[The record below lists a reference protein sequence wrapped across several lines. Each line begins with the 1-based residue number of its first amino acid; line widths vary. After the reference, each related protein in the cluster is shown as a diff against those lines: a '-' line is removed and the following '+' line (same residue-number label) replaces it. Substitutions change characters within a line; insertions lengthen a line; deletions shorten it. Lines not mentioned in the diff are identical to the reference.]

1 MPANKKTRAMREAEK
16 KAEQE
21 VMEQEAIETEKKA
34 EQEAI
39 EEPQTIKTKTIG
51 LFTKQMKD
59 WGYESKEEFA
69 NEIIKHEIGDVI
81 DGKKVTKL
89 LKERAQLIIE
99 G

>member
-1 MPANKKTRAMREAEK
+1 MPPQKINQAQ
-16 KAEQE
+16 KAELKKLKQE
-21 VMEQEAIETEKKA
+21 EESETPKVDD
-34 EQEAI
+34 
-39 EEPQTIKTKTIG
+39 KTVG

-69 NEIIKHEIGDVI
+69 NEIVKHEVGDLV

-99 G
+99 V

>member
-1 MPANKKTRAMREAEK
+1 MPANKKTRAMKDAEK
-16 KAEQE
+16 KLKEEAETPK
-21 VMEQEAIETEKKA
+21 VDD
-34 EQEAI
+34 
-39 EEPQTIKTKTIG
+39 KTVG

-69 NEIIKHEIGDVI
+69 NEIVKHEVGAVV

-99 G
+99 A

>member
-1 MPANKKTRAMREAEK
+1 LKQQESETA
-16 KAEQE
+16 KAETKL
-21 VMEQEAIETEKKA
+21 IDD
-34 EQEAI
+34 
-39 EEPQTIKTKTIG
+39 KTVG

-69 NEIIKHEIGDVI
+69 NEIMKHEIGDVV

-99 G
+99 V

>member
-1 MPANKKTRAMREAEK
+1 
-16 KAEQE
+16 
-21 VMEQEAIETEKKA
+21 MEQK
-34 EQEAI
+34 AI
-39 EEPQTIKTKTIG
+39 EEPQAIKIKTVG

-99 G
+99 A

>member
-1 MPANKKTRAMREAEK
+1 MPANKITNEQKKLKKQQESETPKVDDKT
-16 KAEQE
+16 
-21 VMEQEAIETEKKA
+21 V
-34 EQEAI
+34 
-39 EEPQTIKTKTIG
+39 G

-69 NEIIKHEIGDVI
+69 NEIVKHEIGDVV

-99 G
+99 V

>member
-1 MPANKKTRAMREAEK
+1 MPANKITNEQKKILKQQESETA
-16 KAEQE
+16 KAETKL
-21 VMEQEAIETEKKA
+21 IDD
-34 EQEAI
+34 
-39 EEPQTIKTKTIG
+39 KTVG

-69 NEIIKHEIGDVI
+69 NEIMKHEIGDVV

-99 G
+99 V

>member
-1 MPANKKTRAMREAEK
+1 MPANKITNEQKKLKKQQESETPKVDDKT
-16 KAEQE
+16 
-21 VMEQEAIETEKKA
+21 V
-34 EQEAI
+34 
-39 EEPQTIKTKTIG
+39 G

-69 NEIIKHEIGDVI
+69 NEIMKHEIGDVV

-99 G
+99 V